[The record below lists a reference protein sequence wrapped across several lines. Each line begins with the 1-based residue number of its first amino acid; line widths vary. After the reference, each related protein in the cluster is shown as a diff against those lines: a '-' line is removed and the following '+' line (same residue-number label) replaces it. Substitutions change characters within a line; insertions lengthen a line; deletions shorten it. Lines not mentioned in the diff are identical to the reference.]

1 MQPGEMKSKINILT
15 VSNADGPFGS
25 KKEIFKENI
34 WAKKEQLVGDKLI
47 QAMGEGRRIPCNF
60 IIRRNDNVTTD
71 MLVECDSKKYEIV
84 SAVPL
89 NKMTQYTIL
98 TCFEVI

>member
-1 MQPGEMKSKINILT
+1 MTSKITIKLKKN
-15 VSNADGPFGS
+15 NDGPFGS
-25 KKEIFKENI
+25 SYTSFQENI

-47 QAMGEGRRIPCNF
+47 QAMGEGKKIPCNF
-60 IIRRNDNVTTD
+60 IIRRNDNVTND
-71 MLVECDSKKYEIV
+71 MLVECDSKLYEIV

-89 NKMTQYTIL
+89 GKMTQYTIL

>member
-1 MQPGEMKSKINILT
+1 MRIGEMTSKINIKKKQP
-15 VSNADGPFGS
+15 NGGPFGNIYTS
-25 KKEIFKENI
+25 LIENI

-47 QAMGEGRRIPCNF
+47 QAMGEGKKIPCNF

-71 MLVECDSKKYEIV
+71 MLVECDSKMYEIV

-89 NKMTQYTIL
+89 SKLTQYTIL